1 MHNVATESEL
11 ITETAPVS
19 RKMLWAGRTLS
30 ALVVA
35 MLLFSAVMKLT
46 KPVAVVEEFAR
57 LGYDPDVALGIGL
70 LEIACTLVYA
80 VPRTAVLGAI
90 LLTGYLGGATATH
103 VRIAD
108 PYFGPVIGG
117 VLVWLGLF
125 LRDHRLRALLPLRR
139 L

>member
-1 MHNVATESEL
+1 MATETEL
-11 ITETAPVS
+11 ITKSGRES
-19 RKMLWAGRTLS
+19 RTMLWTGRTLS
-30 ALVVA
+30 TLVVA
-35 MLLFSAVMKLT
+35 MLLFSAFMKLT
-46 KPVAVVEEFAR
+46 RPVPVVEEFTR
-57 LGYDPDVALGIGL
+57 LGYDPDLAFGIGV

-80 VPRTAVLGAI
+80 IPRTAVLGAI

-139 L
+139 S